1 MRTVKKE
8 KKKSLRAILLVL
20 LIITVILIGSTYA
33 WFVTNNTARVSTLN
47 VKIETVEGLQI
58 SVDASAWKAE
68 VSNEDITGAG
78 ATYTTAVNQL
88 PSILKP
94 VSSVGTIT
102 QGKQEMFLGNVIQS
116 TNPETATD
124 WALTSTKETDTHGT
138 TGNYIAFD
146 VFFNL
151 QASSSKDLYL
161 TTNSGVTWNEER
173 ATTDPDSAYR
183 EDKGLQNAT
192 RVAFVVMGHADT
204 ADATTAQGWTYN
216 AADTENCGYY
226 LWEPNANKHTDL
238 AKDSALTGANTPM
251 YTAEDLSKVPVP
263 YRGVKTT
270 IADTEDVIL
279 KNAKVAN
286 YSAKFAAVTPTLFT
300 VENFTTRAKLL
311 VLKPGITKVRC
322 YMWIE
327 GQDSDCFTGAS
338 GTYLDFNLQFQV
350 DTVTGS

>member
-204 ADATTAQGWTYN
+204 ADATTAQGGTYN
-216 AADTENCGYY
+216 AAD
-226 LWEPNANKHTDL
+226 
-238 AKDSALTGANTPM
+238 TPM

-263 YRGVKTT
+263 YSGVKTT
-270 IADTEDVIL
+270 IADTDNVIL